1 MAHPLAQIH
10 ERGPRPGAPS
20 AFPLRTPRRTPGARV
35 PGNATGGPRSRQR
48 TAPPACGH
56 FCAAAVHSG
65 TDACGRHGRA
75 GGRGCALPARQA
87 GHAGPDLR
95 RAESHAVDDEKFF
108 AGAPYLVPM
117 ERTPTGEAAAPAVEV
132 RRSHRRK
139 RTVSAYRDGD
149 RVVVLIPARL
159 SRDEERRWVATMLER
174 VQRREQRRSGND
186 EALAARAAE
195 LSSRYLDGRA
205 RATSVRWVANQ
216 EARWGSCTPLDGSVR
231 LSIRLQQMPGWVV
244 DYVLLHELAHLLEAD
259 HSTAFWALLDRYP
272 RTERARGYLDGVAHA
287 AAAAGTERV
296 TSA

>member
-1 MAHPLAQIH
+1 M
-10 ERGPRPGAPS
+10 
-20 AFPLRTPRRTPGARV
+20 
-35 PGNATGGPRSRQR
+35 
-48 TAPPACGH
+48 
-56 FCAAAVHSG
+56 
-65 TDACGRHGRA
+65 
-75 GGRGCALPARQA
+75 
-87 GHAGPDLR
+87 
-95 RAESHAVDDEKFF
+95 
-108 AGAPYLVPM
+108 
-117 ERTPTGEAAAPAVEV
+117 
-132 RRSHRRK
+132 
-139 RTVSAYRDGD
+139 
-149 RVVVLIPARL
+149 
-159 SRDEERRWVATMLER
+159 ATMLER

-186 EALAARAAE
+186 DALAARAAE

-216 EARWGSCTPLDGSVR
+216 EARWGSCTPLDGSIR